1 MTNPAYYYS
10 GQHGMFFYG
19 DDTSPNGSVKDW
31 SFTSQMATL
40 DATTL
45 GDTYKVP
52 VNGIRTITGS
62 CTILW
67 TTNANKESN
76 DEVSSKIIKKMIKTR
91 NNGESNPGQADEAGN
106 FTLYLKV
113 DDGKAGNGQNKGRGI
128 KLVVWATN
136 ISMRMAHGEIFAANI
151 SFESIGAPKEID
163 L

>member
-1 MTNPAYYYS
+1 MTNPNYYYS
-10 GQHGMFFYG
+10 GQHGLFFYE
-19 DDTSPNGSVKDW
+19 DDTSSNGSVKDW

-45 GDTYKVP
+45 GDSYKVP

-67 TTNANKESN
+67 TTNANPDSAN
-76 DEVSSKIIKKMIKTR
+76 EVSSKIINKMIKIR
-91 NNGESNPGQADEAGN
+91 EGGETAPGEAKEAKN

-113 DDGKAGNGQNKGRGI
+113 DDNKTGNNQNKGRGI